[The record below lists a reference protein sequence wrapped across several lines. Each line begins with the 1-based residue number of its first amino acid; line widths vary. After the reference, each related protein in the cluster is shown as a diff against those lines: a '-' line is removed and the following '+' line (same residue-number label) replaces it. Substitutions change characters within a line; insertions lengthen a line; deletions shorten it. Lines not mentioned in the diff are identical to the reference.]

1 MNLRY
6 EVWCHGLGSSS
17 LHCEHGCLDAVS
29 HHCGHHIP
37 CLGLS
42 LRSPL
47 SLLFSLEH
55 QRVEGVQMWQWP
67 HLLSHHCMLLH
78 YQNMPIHNCQHYF
91 CYVMQGKH
99 FLAIHLPGRKSQFE
113 CQKEFL
119 NLVFVDMPWSSKR
132 RQCIPMPMSLHIKNI
147 TLLQSGRGV
156 LWLFQPTISNNA
168 HTVLQP
174 VHTRHCWRK
183 SEFWD

>member
-1 MNLRY
+1 MQFLTIVGTISLAWGSLWGAHFLFCFLWSTRGLRR
-6 EVWCHGLGSSS
+6 CRCGS
-17 LHCEHGCLDAVS
+17 
-29 HHCGHHIP
+29 GHTSCRTIA
-37 CLGLS
+37 CCS
-42 LRSPL
+42 ITR
-47 SLLFSLEH
+47 
-55 QRVEGVQMWQWP
+55 
-67 HLLSHHCMLLH
+67 
-78 YQNMPIHNCQHYF
+78 ICQF
-91 CYVMQGKH
+91 ITANITSVMQGKNS
-99 FLAIHLPGRKSQFE
+99 LAIHLPGRKSQFE

-183 SEFWD
+183 PEFWD